1 MTPRNVF
8 MVAVL
13 LGPFGCDS
21 DPGRGPKPE
30 TRAIALVVPG
40 SAARLEHLPES
51 LGRLAQGRDRP
62 EQADFQRDVLPG

>member
-1 MTPRNVF
+1 MTPRYAF

-30 TRAIALVVPG
+30 TRAIALAAAS
-40 SAARLEHLPES
+40 SAARLQHLPEG
-51 LGRLAQGRDRP
+51 LGGAAERRDGS
-62 EQADFQRDVLPG
+62 EQADLEGDVLLG

>member
-1 MTPRNVF
+1 MTPRYAF

-30 TRAIALVVPG
+30 TRAIALGAAP
-40 SAARLEHLPES
+40 SAARLQHLPEG
-51 LGRLAQGRDRP
+51 LGGAAERRDGP
-62 EQADFQRDVLPG
+62 EQADLEGNVLPG